1 MKVNIQQ
8 LIPNPANPRVIKDSQ
23 FKSLVTSLLVFP
35 EMLSFRPL
43 VVNKK
48 NEVLGGNQRL
58 RALLAISQMEES
70 EIRSRIEN
78 SSDGKKMGK
87 KKINECVSFWV
98 SFVDS
103 PSVEVNVVDWNDHQQ
118 RQFIIKDNATFG
130 EWDWDALAN
139 EWDNNELIEWGVP
152 VWNPEE
158 KGYQEYEDDE
168 EMFPDTGVES
178 NLVQKDSVKFGRH
191 RIFMTKEEAELLEEK
206 LMEYINRYQNTI
218 GFFNWLINGDD

>member
-139 EWDNNELIEWGVP
+139 EWDSDELNEWGVP
-152 VWNPEE
+152 VWKSAQSESEMLPEE
-158 KGYQEYEDDE
+158 LNGVDLEPEKLEKFDDLKGDLE
-168 EMFPDTGVES
+168 FS
-178 NLVQKDSVKFGRH
+178 
-191 RIFMTKEEAELLEEK
+191 RIIICYKEEQEEELAARLGIEK
-206 LMEYINRYQNTI
+206 IEKIIYKYDELC
-218 GFFNWLINGDD
+218 

>member
-78 SSDGKKMGK
+78 SSDGKKMSK

-152 VWNPEE
+152 VWNPEGLDFDE
-158 KGYQEYEDDE
+158 MEEITDDE
-168 EMFPDTGVES
+168 VEEPKIYKIVVKIPLSQMTNKDEIMDRVKSVAGEYKGVE
-178 NLVQKDSVKFGRH
+178 VR
-191 RIFMTKEEAELLEEK
+191 
-206 LMEYINRYQNTI
+206 
-218 GFFNWLINGDD
+218 

>member
-8 LIPNPANPRVIKDSQ
+8 LIPNPANPRIIKDSQ

-139 EWDNNELIEWGVP
+139 EWDVEELGEWGVG
-152 VWNPEE
+152 VWKDPIEYADDELNEE
-158 KGYQEYEDDE
+158 TYQEPTE
-168 EMFPDTGVES
+168 
-178 NLVQKDSVKFGRH
+178 VKYRCPH
-191 RIFMTKEEAELLEEK
+191 CKEVINKHELAK
-206 LMEYINRYQNTI
+206 V
-218 GFFNWLINGDD
+218 

>member
-8 LIPNPANPRVIKDSQ
+8 LIPNPANPRIIKDSQ

-78 SSDGKKMGK
+78 SSDGKKMNK

-139 EWDNNELIEWGVP
+139 EWDVEELGEWGVP
-152 VWNPEE
+152 VWKSAQSESEMLPEE
-158 KGYQEYEDDE
+158 LNGVDLEPEKLEKFDDLKGDLE
-168 EMFPDTGVES
+168 FS
-178 NLVQKDSVKFGRH
+178 
-191 RIFMTKEEAELLEEK
+191 RIIICYKEEQEEELAARLGIEK
-206 LMEYINRYQNTI
+206 IEKIIYKYDELC
-218 GFFNWLINGDD
+218 

>member
-43 VVNKK
+43 VVNKN

-130 EWDWDALAN
+130 DWDWDKLAN
-139 EWDNNELIEWGVP
+139 EWDSDELNNWGVG
-152 VWNPEE
+152 VWNEE
-158 KGYQEYEDDE
+158 ELDMENLFEEEETAEDTNDEKITITFPNSYEKKEIEDKVRE
-168 EMFPDTGVES
+168 V
-178 NLVQKDSVKFGRH
+178 LKDY
-191 RIFMTKEEAELLEEK
+191 KECK
-206 LMEYINRYQNTI
+206 IK
-218 GFFNWLINGDD
+218 

>member
-48 NEVLGGNQRL
+48 SEVLGGNQRL

-139 EWDNNELIEWGVP
+139 EWDSDELNEWGVP
-152 VWNPEE
+152 VWNPEGLDFDE
-158 KGYQEYEDDE
+158 MEEITDDE
-168 EMFPDTGVES
+168 VEEPKIYKIVVKIPLSQMTNKDEIMDRVKSVAGEYKGVE
-178 NLVQKDSVKFGRH
+178 VR
-191 RIFMTKEEAELLEEK
+191 
-206 LMEYINRYQNTI
+206 
-218 GFFNWLINGDD
+218 

>member
-8 LIPNPANPRVIKDSQ
+8 LIPNPANPRIIKDSQ

-48 NEVLGGNQRL
+48 SEVLGGNQRL

-78 SSDGKKMGK
+78 SSDGKKMSK

-152 VWNPEE
+152 VWNPEGLDFDE
-158 KGYQEYEDDE
+158 MEEITDDE
-168 EMFPDTGVES
+168 VEEPKIYKIVVKIPLLQMTNKDEIMDRVKSVAGEYKGVE
-178 NLVQKDSVKFGRH
+178 VR
-191 RIFMTKEEAELLEEK
+191 
-206 LMEYINRYQNTI
+206 
-218 GFFNWLINGDD
+218 